1 MMKVLAVQIVVACFP
16 VSHWSRGRHGVQC
29 RFGWLTACAPALGTC
44 SRITRMPCCNSTRS
58 WEMAGHRDVVSGIA
72 MRHLALQH
80 SVKERPGGNYSS
92 GRLFHIASPS
102 KIRSA
107 SPASGN

>member
-16 VSHWSRGRHGVQC
+16 VSHWSRGRHGVQR

-72 MRHLALQH
+72 HDAAPRLTALGEEASWWQ
-80 SVKERPGGNYSS
+80 
-92 GRLFHIASPS
+92 LF
-102 KIRSA
+102 
-107 SPASGN
+107 